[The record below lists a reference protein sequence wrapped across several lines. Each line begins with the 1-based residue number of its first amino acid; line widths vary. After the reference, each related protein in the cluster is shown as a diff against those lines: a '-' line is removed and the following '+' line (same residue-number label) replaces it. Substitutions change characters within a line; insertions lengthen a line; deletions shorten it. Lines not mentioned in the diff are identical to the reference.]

1 MFGTGDLLGL
11 ISDIGLIPTI
21 LIVSVALFFLHK
33 EIKKALAGLGSSV
46 DKLRESSSSALAN
59 FKAEV
64 EAQEQREDERMDR
77 IENTFSSSMEK
88 MRLSTEESLRLLKS
102 EIEERNVR
110 QDARMDAL
118 EKELKF
124 IGREYVSKEQHFND
138 TEGWK
143 SNLDSIRRDLAEMP
157 IKMITLIKEIKA

>member
-33 EIKKALAGLGSSV
+33 EIKKSLTGLGTSI
-46 DKLRESSSSALAN
+46 DKLRDSSSASLSKL
-59 FKAEV
+59 KAEV
-64 EAQEQREDERMDR
+64 ESQELRQNEKLEK
-77 IENTFSSSMEK
+77 IEKSFESGIEK
-88 MRLSTEESLRLLKS
+88 IRLSTEESLRLLKS

-143 SNLDSIRRDLAEMP
+143 SNLDSLRRDLAEIP